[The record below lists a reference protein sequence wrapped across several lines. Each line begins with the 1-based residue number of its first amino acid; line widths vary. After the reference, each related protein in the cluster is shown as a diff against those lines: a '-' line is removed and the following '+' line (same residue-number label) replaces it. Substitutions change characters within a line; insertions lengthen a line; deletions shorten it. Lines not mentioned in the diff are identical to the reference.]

1 MNSFVFLFVLVF
13 SFPIFTQTIE
23 VSFVADSR
31 FGKVNGKFTKSQ
43 IQVSKDEKTAQV
55 SVDISS
61 LQTGNSLRDRHLLG
75 EDFFYV
81 EKYPTANFILE
92 SLTPIGENLFRGSGK
107 LTIKNVTKEI
117 SFQLSQTQ
125 DKAKVYIG
133 TTEINRFD
141 FGVNYDSIINK
152 ISEKV
157 LIHFKITKD

>member
-1 MNSFVFLFVLVF
+1 
-13 SFPIFTQTIE
+13 
-23 VSFVADSR
+23 
-31 FGKVNGKFTKSQ
+31 
-43 IQVSKDEKTAQV
+43 
-55 SVDISS
+55 
-61 LQTGNSLRDRHLLG
+61 
-75 EDFFYV
+75 
-81 EKYPTANFILE
+81 
-92 SLTPIGENLFRGSGK
+92 

-141 FGVNYDSIINK
+141 FGVNYDSMINK